1 MSDTTGP
8 AAKIPEGFPDL
19 SKSRFDQSSYLG
31 RVRHFIEIT
40 DPRTLFSSEAQ
51 LQRAKQL
58 MDDFKRCIIHDNVSV
73 SEYWKA
79 KKLCEATFHA
89 DTGEKVF
96 LPFRMSCFVPTNMFV
111 LFGMLNSSPTFAGI
125 VFWQWLNQSVNVAV
139 NYANA
144 NKTTPMSM
152 TETATAYAGAVT
164 ASCGVALGLNR
175 LAEQGKLPRPLIRL
189 IPFTAVA
196 IAGTANVFLMRQKE
210 LREGIAVTDEQGN
223 EVGKSTA
230 AGWQA
235 VSQVAVSRVA
245 TAAPCLVVP
254 PMVMSR
260 LKPLALFRNNPRLLI
275 PAELAVVAGSLMG
288 ALPCAI
294 ALFPQQAKVPVS
306 SLEPKFHNFKDT
318 EGNPITHVFY
328 NKGL

>member
-1 MSDTTGP
+1 
-8 AAKIPEGFPDL
+8 
-19 SKSRFDQSSYLG
+19 
-31 RVRHFIEIT
+31 
-40 DPRTLFSSEAQ
+40 
-51 LQRAKQL
+51 
-58 MDDFKRCIIHDNVSV
+58 
-73 SEYWKA
+73 
-79 KKLCEATFHA
+79 
-89 DTGEKVF
+89 
-96 LPFRMSCFVPTNMFV
+96 MSCFVPTNMF
-111 LFGMLNSSPTFAGI
+111 FAGI

-189 IPFTAVA
+189 FP
-196 IAGTANVFLMRQKE
+196 NVFLMRQKE

-235 VSQVAVSRVA
+235 VSQVRRRLTRCYGSAMPGR
-245 TAAPCLVVP
+245 P